1 MSDQDQTDQNQQV
14 DQDQLERLR
23 DALLGTYEVERELG
37 EGGMA
42 IVYLAHDVK
51 HDREVAIKVLRPE
64 LAASLGH
71 DRFLRE
77 IKIAAKL
84 SHPHILP
91 LYDSGEASGMLYY
104 VMPLVEGESL
114 ADYIE
119 REKQLSVE
127 EAVQIT
133 REVAEALSVAHSFGL
148 VHRDIKPEN
157 VMMTGGHAVVAD
169 FGIALAIDSAGGEKL
184 TQTGMAVGTPAYMSP
199 EQAQG
204 EPNLDGRADIYS
216 LGCMMYEMLVGQI
229 PFTAPTPMAM
239 IARHTMDHPTPIS
252 IMRESIPED
261 LENIVFVAMEKTPAD
276 RFRTAQHMVDALKG
290 WEQGTAAKVRQSTM
304 MQRRATGMHGLPPAA
319 QPVWKRMA
327 VPAGAGALVV
337 AAGVMVWQFGFSGG
351 GGGAR
356 ANFDAGL
363 DPASVAVLYFDDRS
377 GDGSAS
383 AVADGLTE
391 GLIAELSTVNGLNV
405 ISRNGVAQFRGT
417 NLRVDSIARV
427 LETGSVVRGSV
438 EPTGDNLRVNVQL
451 LDGFS
456 TVERGG
462 TSIELPASEVLA
474 LQDSVVQSVAGFL
487 RQVLG
492 TQVRTAETRA
502 GTDDD
507 AAWLLVQRADLVRAD
522 AYDYE
527 EEEPERARQMY
538 LEADSLAALAA
549 ERDERWAEPV
559 TLRGWLS
566 YDLAFS
572 EESRQ
577 RMIER
582 LEGAVGLAA
591 EAIARDPTYADAH
604 HLRGRSRYVLFRMEA
619 SADEREQQRLLDSA
633 QADLQAAV
641 DREPTLAE
649 AWYAL
654 SNLDY
659 DREDN
664 VSAVLAAREA
674 YEADRFMSNVDVN
687 LKQLWQT
694 HYDLEQFADAD
705 KWCMEG
711 ARRFPGD
718 WRFLECQ
725 QAMLITP
732 WADADVDRAWQLATE
747 LDSLAPDELVR
758 LRARMRVAAVLART
772 NRPDSAGAVIA
783 SVEAD
788 PGVDPEARLANDE
801 AFVHILMGQQAS
813 DEATRL
819 REQGTAI
826 DLLKRYNAANR
837 GHGLETDRDLHWM
850 WRPLRDNPR
859 FREVTE
865 RGR

>member
-1 MSDQDQTDQNQQV
+1 MSDQDQQDQPE
-14 DQDQLERLR
+14 QLERLR
-23 DALLGTYEVERELG
+23 RALLGTYEIERQLG

-51 HDREVAIKVLRPE
+51 HDRQVAIKVLRPE

-91 LYDSGEASGMLYY
+91 LYDSGEADGLLYY
-104 VMPLVEGESL
+104 VMPFVEGESL
-114 ADYIE
+114 ADHMA
-119 REKQLSVE
+119 REKQLPVE

-133 REVAEALSVAHSFGL
+133 REVAEALSVAHSSGL

-169 FGIALAIDSAGGEKL
+169 FGIALAVDHAGGEKL

-204 EPNLDGRADIYS
+204 EANIDGRADIYS

-252 IMRESIPED
+252 IMRESISPD

-290 WEQGTAAKVRQSTM
+290 WEQGTATKVRQSAM
-304 MQRRATGMHGLPPAA
+304 MQRRATGMHGPA
-319 QPVWKRMA
+319 PTEKRRWKKLA
-327 VPAGAGALVV
+327 VPAGAGALAVV
-337 AAGVMVWQFGFSGG
+337 AAVLVWQLGFAGG
-351 GGGAR
+351 GVPPI
-356 ANFDAGL
+356 DTGL
-363 DPASVAVLYFDDRS
+363 DPTSVAVMYFADLS
-377 GDGSAS
+377 NDGSAA

-391 GLIAELSTVNGLNV
+391 ELIAELSTVSGLNV
-405 ISRNGVAQFRGT
+405 ISRNGVAQFRSSE
-417 NLRVDSIARV
+417 LRIDSIARV
-427 LETGSVVRGSV
+427 LETGSVVTGSV
-438 EPTGDNLRVNVQL
+438 EPIRDTLRVNVRL
-451 LDGFS
+451 VDGFTGS
-456 TVERGG
+456 EVDR
-462 TSIELPASEVLA
+462 TSVELPAAGVLS
-474 LQDSVVQSVAGFL
+474 LQDSVAELVSGFL
-487 RQVLG
+487 RQRVG
-492 TQVRTAETRA
+492 KEVRIRESRA
-502 GTDDD
+502 GTNDDGAWMLVRRAEQLRDD
-507 AAWLLVQRADLVRAD
+507 AFQH
-522 AYDYE
+522 E
-527 EEEPERARQMY
+527 EEEPERARQLY

-549 ERDERWAEPV
+549 DRDQRWAEPV
-559 TLRGWLS
+559 TLRGWIS
-566 YDLAFS
+566 YDLAYS
-572 EESRQ
+572 EDSRQ
-577 RMIER
+577 RVIER
-582 LEGAVGLAA
+582 REEAVRLAA

-604 HLRGRSRYVLFRMEA
+604 HLRGRARFVLFLMEA
-619 SADEREQQRLLDSA
+619 SPDEHEREQLLDSA

-641 DREPTLAE
+641 DRDPTLAE

-659 DREDN
+659 ARADN
-664 VSAVLAAREA
+664 VSALIAAREA
-674 YEADRFMSNVDVN
+674 YEADRFMSNMDAN
-687 LKQLWQT
+687 LEQLFET

-718 WRFLECQ
+718 WRFVECQ

-732 WADADVDRAWQLATE
+732 WADADVDRAWQLAAE

-758 LRARMRVAAVLART
+758 LRARMRVAGVLARA
-772 NRPDSAGAVIA
+772 NRPDSARAVIA
-783 SVEAD
+783 ATQAD
-788 PGVDPEARLANDE
+788 PGVDPDAQLANDE
-801 AFVHILMGQQAS
+801 AFVHILLGQQAG
-813 DEATRL
+813 DEASRL
-819 REQGTAI
+819 REQDEAI
-826 DLLKRYNAANR
+826 ELLKRYNAANR
-837 GHGLETDRDLHWM
+837 GHGLEADRDLHWQ